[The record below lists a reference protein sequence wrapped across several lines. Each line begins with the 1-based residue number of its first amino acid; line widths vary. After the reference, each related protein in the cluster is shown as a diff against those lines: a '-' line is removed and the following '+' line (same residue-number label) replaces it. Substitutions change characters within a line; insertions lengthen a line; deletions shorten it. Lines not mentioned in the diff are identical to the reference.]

1 MEKVSIVNEL
11 KELAE
16 SQAQYAKVK
25 MARRFR
31 EVKDKANNKVLS
43 IKSYIDDQAKIYGE
57 NSQNTKSIKEE
68 YRVQIEELKNNY
80 EIGMISLESA
90 RQKIESL
97 EMKAMGRMAELKE
110 EIKEEQK
117 TEQYKTWKKTYD
129 VYVKEAKEIGKTGNM
144 TKYYEKMNEVRR
156 MEKENPIYA
165 KLFEQK
171 QGKEY
176 LEKASEL
183 LKENDEKQTEL
194 EENTKDKIERS
205 MKSKTTALSEVK
217 KQNFLQKFVGSLI
230 NKIGGTKKFAKNV
243 MVPMQ
248 NNLSKLK
255 NEIVPGLAKHVI
267 EVVGEK
273 VEDVKDLGN
282 NIGDK
287 IVGVINKGKESKDNI
302 IKGIANKIQ
311 DANVK
316 TQEKIKGLENDE
328 LIL

>member
-1 MEKVSIVNEL
+1 MEKISIVNEL

-16 SQAQYAKVK
+16 LQAQYAKTK
-25 MARRFR
+25 MVRSFR
-31 EVKDKANNKVLS
+31 EVKNKANDKVLS
-43 IKSYIDDQAKIYGE
+43 IKSYIDEQAKIYGE
-57 NSQNTKSIKEE
+57 NSQKTKLIKEE
-68 YRVQIEELKNNY
+68 YSTQIEELKNNY
-80 EIGMISLESA
+80 EIGMISLETA

-97 EMKAMGRMAELKE
+97 EMKAMGRMAELKK
-110 EIKEEQK
+110 EIKEGQK

-129 VYVKEAKEIGKTGNM
+129 VYVKEAKEVGKTGDM
-144 TKYYEKMNEVRR
+144 TKYFEKMNEVRR

-165 KLFEQK
+165 KFIEQK

-194 EENTKDKIERS
+194 EKNTKDKIELS
-205 MKSKTTALSEVK
+205 MENKTTALSEVK

-243 MVPMQ
+243 MAPMKK
-248 NNLSKLK
+248 NLSKLK
-255 NEIVPGLAKHVI
+255 DEIVPGLAEHVV

-273 VEDVKDLGN
+273 VEDIKDLKS

-287 IVGVINKGKESKDNI
+287 IVGVINKGKELKDNI
-302 IKGIANKIQ
+302 IKGIADKIQ
-311 DANVK
+311 DSNIQ
-316 TQEKIKGLENDE
+316 TREKIKGLENDAP
-328 LIL
+328 IL